1 MPLTFAEKVKIIC
14 KRKNITIKDLAESL
28 GTTRQNL
35 TNKLSRD
42 NFPEKEMIKIC
53 NALNCS
59 YNSIITMNDTDE
71 QI

>member
-14 KRKNITIKDLAESL
+14 NRKNITIKDLAESL
-28 GTTRQNL
+28 GATRQNL

-42 NFPEKEMIKIC
+42 NFPEKEMGKIC
-53 NALNCS
+53 KALYCS

>member
-1 MPLTFAEKVKIIC
+1 M
-14 KRKNITIKDLAESL
+14 TIKDLAEAL

-42 NFPEKEMIKIC
+42 NFPEKEMIRIC
-53 NALNCS
+53 KVLDCS
-59 YNSIITMNDTDE
+59 YSSIITMNDTDE

>member
-1 MPLTFAEKVKIIC
+1 MPLTFAEKIKIIC
-14 KRKNITIKDLAESL
+14 NRKNMTIKDLAEAL

-42 NFPEKEMIKIC
+42 NYPEKEMIRIC
-53 NALNCS
+53 KVLDCS
-59 YNSIITMNDTDE
+59 YSSIITMNDTDE

>member
-14 KRKNITIKDLAESL
+14 NRKNITIKDLAESL

-42 NFPEKEMIKIC
+42 NFLKRKWSKFVRLWIAHTI
-53 NALNCS
+53 ALS
-59 YNSIITMNDTDE
+59 
-71 QI
+71 Q

>member
-14 KRKNITIKDLAESL
+14 NRKNITIKDLAESL

-35 TNKLSRD
+35 TNNLSRD
-42 NFPEKEMIKIC
+42 NFTEKEMVKISK
-53 NALNCS
+53 ALDCS

>member
-1 MPLTFAEKVKIIC
+1 MPLTFAERVRIIC
-14 KRKNITIKDLAESL
+14 NRKNITIKDLAESL
-28 GTTRQNL
+28 GTTRQNF

-42 NFPEKEMIKIC
+42 NFPEKEMVKIC
-53 NALNCS
+53 KALDCS